1 MRILLEGTPLL
12 ENEIVLDEVYIQFV
26 GKKRTESP
34 PSDKLI
40 RDMISMLNQMIV
52 SQN

>member
-1 MRILLEGTPLL
+1 MKVNLEGTPLL
-12 ENEIVLDEVYIQFV
+12 ENEIVLDEIYIQFV
-26 GKKRTESP
+26 GQKGVEYP

-40 RDMISMLNQMIV
+40 RDMINLFNQMMV